1 MDLSQRQPEDAI
13 PFVLTV
19 IVSVLVV
26 LLISG
31 NINAVSLAQQCS
43 PAGLATVQAQVNSI
57 LAREGTAYRVDT
69 AAGGTFIPQDASLT
83 RVQLRGLLNSTI
95 LPCASYLGPVEGR
108 DWQAL
113 ADRVAAEIGRR
124 E

>member
-43 PAGLATVQAQVNSI
+43 PAGLVTVQA
-57 LAREGTAYRVDT
+57 
-69 AAGGTFIPQDASLT
+69 
-83 RVQLRGLLNSTI
+83 
-95 LPCASYLGPVEGR
+95 
-108 DWQAL
+108 
-113 ADRVAAEIGRR
+113 
-124 E
+124 

>member
-1 MDLSQRQPEDAI
+1 MDLPQGQPEDVI

-26 LLISG
+26 LLVSG
-31 NINAVSLAQQCS
+31 SINAVNMAEQCS
-43 PAGLATVQAQVNSI
+43 PASLATVQAQVNSI
-57 LAREGTAYRVDT
+57 VAREGTAYRVDT
-69 AAGGTFIPQDASLT
+69 AGGGWVIPQDARLT

-95 LPCASYLGPVEGR
+95 APCASYLGPVEGR